1 MRRRPSILFLSV
13 SNSARSQLAEGLAR
27 AMLGERA
34 QVQSAGSKPSTHVHP
49 CAIEVM
55 REVGVDL
62 STHAVKSI
70 ASIDPAT
77 VDLVVTLCPEEV
89 CPSSLSNVRRFKW
102 SISDPTTTPELPHDQ
117 LLHQFRS
124 TRDMILRQLDQ
135 LVASELLL

>member
-1 MRRRPSILFLSV
+1 VRRRPSILFLSV

-27 AMLGERA
+27 AMLGDRA
-34 QVQSAGSKPSTHVHP
+34 RVQSAGSEPSTHVHP
-49 CAIEVM
+49 CAVEVM

-62 STHAVKSI
+62 SDHAAKSI
-70 ASIDPAT
+70 ASIDPTT
-77 VDLVVTLCPEEV
+77 VDLVVTLCAEAV
-89 CPSSLSNVRRFKW
+89 CPSTLGSVRRFHW
-102 SISDPTTTPELPHDQ
+102 PIPDPVSTAELPHDQ